1 MVAVSAKA
9 AVTQPK
15 ELEMPN
21 NNTDA
26 RHQEALRL
34 RQQGMSYGSI
44 ARALGYGNY
53 PSAARYAVM
62 AALRNQVSTS
72 TSEDRQFG
80 VEAEFYN
87 ITVDQALEALRAV
100 GINVTWEG
108 YTHAVMDHWKIVKD
122 GSVSS
127 RGTGLSSGL
136 ELVSPI
142 LKGEAGLQELAKAL
156 DALHNAGAK
165 TNTTCGLHVHVDT
178 AGMNGVQRKNFFN
191 SYVRNQRVLDRLVSA
206 SRRNN
211 HGYTKPYTES
221 RADQYANLLEQGSTG
236 SDRYYTVNTLSF
248 AKYGTLEFRQ
258 HQGTVSGKKAVAW
271 VQLLLGMAQTAQST
285 TEETVSYFGS
295 VTDLLEGF
303 GIEGTTKAFL
313 LRREAVLNR
322 QSVAA

>member
-1 MVAVSAKA
+1 
-9 AVTQPK
+9 
-15 ELEMPN
+15 MPN
-21 NNTDA
+21 NTTDA

-34 RQQGMSYGSI
+34 RNTGMSYGAI

-62 AALRNQVSTS
+62 AALRNTVSTS

-87 ITVDQALEALRAV
+87 ITVEVALEALRAV
-100 GINVTWEG
+100 GIAVSFQG
-108 YTHAVMDHWKIVKD
+108 YTHAVTSEWKIVTD
-122 GSVSS
+122 ASVTS
-127 RGTGLSSGL
+127 RGTGQRSGL

-165 TNTTCGLHVHVDT
+165 TNTTCGLHVHIDT

-191 SYVRNQRVLDRLVSA
+191 GYVQNQRIMDRLVST

-211 HGYTKPYTES
+211 RQYTQPYSATQAE
-221 RADQYANLLEQGSTG
+221 QYADALENGQTG
-236 SDRYYTVNTLSF
+236 YSRYFTVNTCSY

-258 HQGTVSGKKAVAW
+258 HQGTLNGKKAVAW
-271 VQLLLGMAQTAQST
+271 VQLLLAMANTAQNT
-285 TEETVSYFGS
+285 TVAESNFFGS
-295 VTDLLEGF
+295 VDAMLDHF
-303 GIEGTTKAFL
+303 GVTGTTKAFI
-313 LRREAVLNR
+313 LRREATLNR
-322 QSVAA
+322 QAVAA